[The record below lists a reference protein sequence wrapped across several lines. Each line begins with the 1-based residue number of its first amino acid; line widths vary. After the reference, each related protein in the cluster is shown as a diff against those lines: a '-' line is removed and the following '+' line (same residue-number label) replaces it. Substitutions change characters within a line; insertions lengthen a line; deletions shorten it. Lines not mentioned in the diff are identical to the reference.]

1 MSRFGE
7 KWRQVTQLH
16 SFLIQMSGAKLQNFV
31 SQSQPLVHKKE
42 MIGSHRNPIYPQ
54 FKSLDP
60 KTPRGQSSFLRPACE
75 EQNQIFN
82 PPCIFGASTIISFSK
97 INHVS
102 THLTL
107 IPRLKHLMS
116 FVGFTNSA
124 RM

>member
-16 SFLIQMSGAKLQNFV
+16 SFLIHMSGANLQNFV

-60 KTPRGQSSFLRPACE
+60 KTPSGQSSFLRPACE
-75 EQNQIFN
+75 EQNQIFD

-107 IPRLKHLMS
+107 E
-116 FVGFTNSA
+116 
-124 RM
+124 